1 MHQRVVKKGVG
12 TSISVLSK
20 LLDPD
25 ITGHFA
31 VGTSLPVSFGAKLGA
46 AALAGIHGQRA
57 VIVISRVR
65 IKAVAL
71 RALWLGDA
79 GTLIHANKVVGLNL
93 CKSILFFRSD
103 TSSKFSGSASVEI

>member
-1 MHQRVVKKGVG
+1 MHQRVVKKGG
-12 TSISVLSK
+12 EASIAVLSK
-20 LLDPD
+20 LLDPNV
-25 ITGHFA
+25 TGHFA
-31 VGTSLPVSFGAKLGA
+31 VGTRLPVSFGAKLGA
-46 AALAGIHGQRA
+46 AALTGIHGQRA

-93 CKSILFFRSD
+93 CRVVCVLHRHI
-103 TSSKFSGSASVEI
+103 

>member
-57 VIVISRVR
+57 VIVISWVR

-93 CKSILFFRSD
+93 CRVVCVLHRHI
-103 TSSKFSGSASVEI
+103 